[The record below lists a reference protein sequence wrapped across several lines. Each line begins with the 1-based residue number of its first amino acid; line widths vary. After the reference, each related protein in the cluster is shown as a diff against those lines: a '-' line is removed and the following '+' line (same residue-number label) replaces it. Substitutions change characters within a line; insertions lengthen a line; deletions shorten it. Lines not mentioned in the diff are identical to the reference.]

1 MTTTADHRTVH
12 QALNARGRRGGE
24 DSLYSSRLGW
34 AVIFA
39 ALVTIVC
46 IANGWEWI
54 AVACAAAVVLSAF
67 LVAAQVQDTR
77 QRHHDADWP
86 IA

>member
-1 MTTTADHRTVH
+1 VKLIEA
-12 QALNARGRRGGE
+12 
-24 DSLYSSRLGW
+24 GW

-67 LVAAQVQDTR
+67 LVAAQIQDTR
-77 QRHHDADWP
+77 QRHHDAEL
-86 IA
+86 AHRVRGRQS

>member
-1 MTTTADHRTVH
+1 MKLIEA
-12 QALNARGRRGGE
+12 
-24 DSLYSSRLGW
+24 GW

-39 ALVTIVC
+39 ALVTVVC

-67 LVAAQVQDTR
+67 LVAAQIQDTR
-77 QRHHDADWP
+77 QRHYDADL
-86 IA
+86 AHRVKGRQS

>member
-1 MTTTADHRTVH
+1 MKLIDA
-12 QALNARGRRGGE
+12 
-24 DSLYSSRLGW
+24 GW

-46 IANGWEWI
+46 IANGWEWG

-67 LVAAQVQDTR
+67 LVAAQIQDTR
-77 QRHHDADWP
+77 QRHHDADL
-86 IA
+86 AHRVKGRQS